1 MAQNKPPRFIAELEI
16 AQNHTCFS
24 VHVSVRAASAAL
36 EDAVSTHLLPAGD
49 PQRAILTEAISALR
63 QTPESARVE
72 LRTNS
77 DYLTDGILR
86 WRTGWE
92 RRNFQT
98 AKGRPVALAD
108 VWRTL
113 FAEVDVRQ
121 VRAVLG
127 TPTAKDRGMAQPSH
141 DAISAE
147 DHTPQMS

>member
-1 MAQNKPPRFIAELEI
+1 MAQNKPPRFIAELEV
-16 AQNHTCFS
+16 AQGHASFS
-24 VHVSVRAASAAL
+24 IHVSVRAASAAP
-36 EDAVSTHLLPAGD
+36 EDTASTHLLPAGD

-63 QTPESARVE
+63 QTPEGARVE

-86 WRTGWE
+86 WRSGWE

-108 VWRTL
+108 VWKTL
-113 FAEVDVRQ
+113 FAEVDARQ

-127 TPTAKDRGMAQPSH
+127 TSTTKSREATHHAH
-141 DAISAE
+141 DAISVA
-147 DHTPQMS
+147 DHAQQMS